1 MQVLSM
7 LKMNGYKILS
17 FALAVCV
24 MFTFCSCSNKNT
36 DFDGKRFG
44 KTRSITVLVDS
55 LYDSGFD
62 SDVAEYIHSRVL
74 EDCNID
80 VSFMDSSKMNLYRGL
95 SADLDFTTNTN
106 MLISFYRYGSVLNL
120 APYLDQYSSSL
131 TDLESYLGDE
141 NIYNSNSNPNE
152 IIWLNARSDRPV
164 SKVTFIRSDWL
175 DKLGL
180 DVPQTTDEFYSCLK
194 AFQQN
199 ADLLL
204 DDRSD
209 SMIPFLID
217 SEPNISAKPLF
228 DSFLD
233 TSISDREFYDY
244 GYCRAAQPG
253 YYLGL
258 EQLNSWYLEG
268 LIPEDFNNIGVNTK
282 EYYGPI
288 EDGLVGAFCADYD
301 YLYIN
306 GDDAHIKAFKENCGE
321 EAEYIPVN
329 TFADANGEYNC
340 WQEDYI
346 HDGVNKVFL
355 PATCR
360 DPLACM
366 IYLNWI
372 SNTDNIKAIKDLNP
386 DDKCACDKFLITSQS
401 SDVTGIYDVSS
412 YDLAKQ
418 IAMENTYIHR
428 GSICI
433 RYWPEICNSFDSE
446 RDYSVSYPESIPVYV
461 DNVIRAENGSFN
473 EVLSDEYSHFL
484 DRGVKL
490 LFLIRDEEWDKVM
503 VKGDMLPD

>member
-1 MQVLSM
+1 M
-7 LKMNGYKILS
+7 LKMISCRIISL
-17 FALAVCV
+17 ALVVCI
-24 MFTFCSCSNKNT
+24 MLTLCACMNKNT

-44 KTRSITVLVDS
+44 TTRSITVLVDS
-55 LYDSGFD
+55 ISDSDFD
-62 SDVAEYIHSRVL
+62 SDVTEYIHSRVL

-80 VSFMDSSKMNLYRGL
+80 VSFMDASKMNLYRGI

-131 TDLESYLGDE
+131 TDLVSYLGDE
-141 NIYNSNSNPNE
+141 NIYSSNCNPEE
-152 IIWLNARSDRPV
+152 IIWLNARSERPI

-180 DVPQTTDEFYSCLK
+180 DVPQTTEEFYSCLK
-194 AFQQN
+194 AFKQN

-217 SEPNISAKPLF
+217 SDPNISAKPLL

-253 YYLGL
+253 YDLGL
-258 EQLNSWYLEG
+258 ELLNSWYLEG
-268 LIPEDFNNIGVNTK
+268 LIPEDFNSIGVNTK

-288 EDGLVGAFCADYD
+288 EDGLVGAFCADFD

-306 GDDAHIKAFKENCGE
+306 GDNAHIKAFKENCGE
-321 EAEYIPVN
+321 EAEYMPVN
-329 TFADANGEYNC
+329 TFADVNGNYNC

-346 HDGVNKVFL
+346 HDGVDKVFL

-372 SNTDNIKAIKDLNP
+372 SNTDNIKAIKDFNP
-386 DDKCACDKFLITSQS
+386 GNICACDKFLITSQL

-418 IAMENTYIHR
+418 KVMDINYIHR
-428 GSICI
+428 GSLCI

-461 DNVIRAENGSFN
+461 DNVIRAENGSFS
-473 EVLSDEYSHFL
+473 EIISDEYSHFL
-484 DRGVKL
+484 DSGVKL
-490 LFLIRDEEWDKVM
+490 LFLIRDQEWDKVM
-503 VKGDMLPD
+503 VNGDMLPD